1 MSYKFDD
8 EVQKLVAQLVYTLYV
23 NKVDLKDVIE
33 QRAGYRLSG
42 ADFDFLE
49 VIKTLRLGE
58 IAASTYGSKKDVKK
72 AIAELYPK
80 FNNELESDERL
91 EQLFNPDLDEGES
104 VMFHSEILSI
114 SGALKKAIMNIK
126 EGITQAVESK
136 LIELVANASQLQN
149 EIPWMLNNLVE
160 EGFITKDE

>member
-1 MSYKFDD
+1 MSDKFDD

-33 QRAGYRLSG
+33 QGAGYRLAG